1 MTSVLVGVTDA
12 QFNAVVT
19 KMDAARVQLEA
30 QKADMNEA
38 LDTIWMLLA
47 GMLVFFMHTGFSLLE
62 AGCVRFKNTQNILA
76 KNLIVVTLGFLCW
89 YAIGYAIAIGVGSS
103 PNEFIGGANFFMD
116 GFWGAKESF
125 RVWFFQGAFCATA
138 GTIVSG
144 AMAER
149 TQLKGFIIYTCLMTG
164 VIYPVVAYWG
174 LSGSGLFNNADGKSL
189 VGPGL
194 LDFAGSGIVHLTGG
208 VGALVGAAIVGP
220 RKDRWELPDE
230 FNGHS
235 IPFVVLGTFFLWF
248 GWYGFNPGSTLAMK
262 TVSDANIAGLVAVN
276 TTLSPCVCGLIVFAL
291 RATVVQPKCLDVGG
305 FCNGILAGLVAITA
319 GCAFVKPWEACLI
332 GMFGAFFYQGTSMLM
347 RLLKLD
353 DVVDAF
359 AVHGACGIWGV
370 VALGFFGNPKDGMGG
385 NGVFYGGDAIAT
397 QLVFPLFVMAWVG
410 VLSVIILL
418 PLRLV
423 GALRLGD
430 EIQDEGADIKEHSP
444 PKAYNDAAKS

>member
-1 MTSVLVGVTDA
+1 MTSVLVGVTET

-19 KMDAARVQLEA
+19 KMDASIAQLTA
-30 QKADMNEA
+30 QKADMDEA

-116 GFWGAKESF
+116 GFWDAKANF

-149 TQLKGFIIYTCLMTG
+149 TQLKGFIIYTCIMTG

-174 LSGSGLFNNADGKSL
+174 WSGSGLFNNANGKSL

-208 VGALVGAAIVGP
+208 MGALVGAAIVGA
-220 RKDRWELPDE
+220 RKDRWEMPDE

-276 TTLSPCVCGLIVFAL
+276 TTLAPCVCGLIVFAL

-305 FCNGILAGLVAITA
+305 FCNGILAGLVSITA

-332 GMFGAFFYQGTSMLM
+332 GVFGAFFYQGASMLM

-370 VALGFFGNPKDGMGG
+370 IALGFFGNPADGMGG

-397 QLVFPLFVMAWVG
+397 QLVFPLFVMGWVG
-410 VLSVIILL
+410 ILSVIILL